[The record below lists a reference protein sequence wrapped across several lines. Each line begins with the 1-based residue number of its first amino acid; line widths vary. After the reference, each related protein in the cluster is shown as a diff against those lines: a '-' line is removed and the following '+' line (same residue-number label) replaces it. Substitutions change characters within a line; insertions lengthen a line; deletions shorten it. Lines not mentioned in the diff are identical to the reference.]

1 MRKEYRRITYP
12 TLKDEKMGDYSI
24 HIIFPQDP
32 DRQESRLRVYAGRAA
47 SKNKAIELA
56 CELLH
61 EEGGGVE
68 AVDVI
73 DWANQDETFVSQ
85 IGSDDDGP
93 EAA

>member
-1 MRKEYRRITYP
+1 
-12 TLKDEKMGDYSI
+12 MGDYSI

-32 DRQESRLRVYAGRAA
+32 DRRESRLRVYAGRAA

-73 DWANQDETFVSQ
+73 DWANQDETFVSR
-85 IGSDDDGP
+85 IGSDDGP

>member
-1 MRKEYRRITYP
+1 
-12 TLKDEKMGDYSI
+12 
-24 HIIFPQDP
+24 
-32 DRQESRLRVYAGRAA
+32 VYAGRAA